1 MKSACLHVYIYIVYT
16 FVLGRYFCLE
26 YFKNQQNYWK
36 IREI

>member
-1 MKSACLHVYIYIVYT
+1 MKHACICIVCT

-26 YFKNQQNYWK
+26 HFKNQQNDWK